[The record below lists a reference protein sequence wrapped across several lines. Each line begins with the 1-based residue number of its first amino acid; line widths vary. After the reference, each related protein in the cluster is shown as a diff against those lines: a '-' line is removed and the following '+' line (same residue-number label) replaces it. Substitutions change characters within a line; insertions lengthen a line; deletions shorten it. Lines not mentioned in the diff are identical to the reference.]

1 MAIRID
7 AKKHIDQRTGERVYK
22 VMRISALSHDELP
35 DVYLKGYPAA
45 WSVDNNTGLVLSG
58 VIDGLYIGQT
68 YNATYFEWFMKN
80 VRLAG
85 ERLHR
90 LNAIDDVQYNF

>member
-7 AKKHIDQRTGERVYK
+7 AKKYIDQRTGERVYT

-45 WSVDNNTGLVLSG
+45 WSVDNNTGLVLRG
-58 VIDGLYIGQT
+58 NFDGL
-68 YNATYFEWFMKN
+68 
-80 VRLAG
+80 
-85 ERLHR
+85 
-90 LNAIDDVQYNF
+90 